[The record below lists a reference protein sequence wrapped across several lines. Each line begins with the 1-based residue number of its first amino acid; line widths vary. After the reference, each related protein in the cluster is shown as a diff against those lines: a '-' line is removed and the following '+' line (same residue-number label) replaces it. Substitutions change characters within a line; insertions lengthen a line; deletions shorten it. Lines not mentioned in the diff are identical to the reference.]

1 MDKEFIIL
9 KEFDKQWHAMG
20 LFDDDLRRLEF
31 EILHHPEL
39 GVVIPGTG
47 GLLKRRFAF
56 EGSGKSGSARVC
68 YVDFIYAEKVLLITA
83 YPKNAISSAQH
94 VIAILPTTKYSLG
107 NFLGWNACPTYDTV
121 LPSYLPGLS
130 IISKYQIP

>member
-68 YVDFIYAEKVLLITA
+68 YVDFIYAEKVVLITA
-83 YPKNAISSAQH
+83 YPKNA
-94 VIAILPTTKYSLG
+94 KD
-107 NFLGWNACPTYDTV
+107 N
-121 LPSYLPGLS
+121 LS
-130 IISKYQIP
+130 KAECNNIKKLIDYISKRL